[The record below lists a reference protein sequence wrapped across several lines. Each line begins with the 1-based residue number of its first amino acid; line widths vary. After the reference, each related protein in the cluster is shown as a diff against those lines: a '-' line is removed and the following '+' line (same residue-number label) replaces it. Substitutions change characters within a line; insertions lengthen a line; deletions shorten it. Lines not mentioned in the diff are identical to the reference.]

1 MRAFQRQIAGKPGA
15 AGRVPATAVL
25 PVEWLPTSKIR
36 RFLTMNAKHFTGV
49 AIIVTAIVLTVGV
62 GALAQDSPPP
72 PPKHFSGTIN
82 DYTPQTCPTQQTTPC
97 TSVKGPWEMRGTW
110 SLNLDHDSKHDP
122 STADFSAE
130 INMTHDDYWVLI
142 QPSPST
148 TVNDDSATPGRH
160 PHTHHITITNGT
172 VTSISTAAPE
182 EFTVTGPVKVTL
194 DGGDTPFSS
203 ACEFTPP
210 APAPCTLTVDIKGG
224 TPDPALPTF
233 TVVPFSN
240 ITMTFSGP
248 PTGHFGTQAI
258 HGVVRK
264 ATSERHDDSHR
275 DAH

>member
-1 MRAFQRQIAGKPGA
+1 M
-15 AGRVPATAVL
+15 
-25 PVEWLPTSKIR
+25 KI
-36 RFLTMNAKHFTGV
+36 KHFSTV
-49 AIIVTAIVLTVGV
+49 AISVTALVLTVGL
-62 GALAQDSPPP
+62 GALGQDR

-82 DYTPQTCPTQQTTPC
+82 DYTPQTCPTQQTTTC
-97 TSVKGPWEMRGTW
+97 TSVKGPWELRGTW
-110 SLNLDHDSKHDP
+110 SLNLEHDS

-130 INMTHDDYWVLI
+130 INMTHDDYWLFL
-142 QPSPST
+142 PTTPAN
-148 TVNDDSATPGRH
+148 TVNDDSSAGRH
-160 PHTHHITITNGT
+160 PHTHHITITGGT
-172 VTSISTAAPE
+172 VTSISTTAPE

-224 TPDPALPTF
+224 TPDPLVPTF

-258 HGVVRK
+258 HGVVHVPK
-264 ATSERHDDSHR
+264 KPGSDDHDHDNH
-275 DAH
+275 